1 MGDDK
6 QPVPN
11 SMESTAD
18 ATTAA
23 VSKEVTA
30 TATTTKPNNAGN
42 ETPSGSGS
50 RSGNASGTD
59 SAPDF
64 ERCHTGGQEQQQQ
77 QQHRKK
83 LKMKNI
89 ATTTMT
95 DMDQK
100 MKNTTTTII
109 EMDQKMKNNTTTI
122 IDMDHKMIDSIKM
135 DQEMEIDT
143 SSSHTTRDP
152 GKTDAGN
159 TEIAPVEKRDKSPS
173 QKPNDIKPNEETP
186 DAVKL
191 DETCPKLIENDKQS
205 LTEAQ
210 SKLSTE
216 TNSTPIENE
225 KETRTVNTYP
235 QIQVRPLSE
244 LLKQEIIAVTQEELQ
259 VDTVDAVPPVN
270 TSPQRPV
277 TQIRRHTVARA
288 GKIQDNGE
296 SIINDRLA
304 NMDKESLK
312 YIINNSDTIYNE
324 HLKSQARRRL
334 RDEIRRQLKEIE
346 FEQPKDKPTKDLVED
361 EIVDA
366 IKLPQL
372 LLKEIEKC
380 FGIEISVPKIEKENE
395 SSAESTDK
403 CSTEVV
409 ESEEVTIESDQS
421 MQESVECKT
430 EEPSVEKELSSSE
443 VQSEEMAKESSTD
456 LMTRLKIAE
465 EFKAL
470 ASKRFIPPSP
480 KKPNSSQQKTSPQP
494 KSNASKKQTQVIT
507 EQESQRETSTYAWP
521 IKMEVKTEG
530 GGSPGITCIVL
541 SSSEDEDEDENEEDV
556 QYIPQSADKELVNEN
571 NVTSD
576 LSNSSSDD
584 YQEKLQRDADH
595 VISTFE
601 TLILPKLKDSLADQY
616 RSKHRI
622 NPKSQLHF
630 ISCVVTSNEH
640 NPRSFT
646 KIQVAKIQ
654 QNLKEADNRMSL
666 DFLSREIDNVVSEK
680 QKEEKQTES
689 NELITTSL
697 TKSAELASEAQHQRS
712 CSIDVEATE
721 SSVATAGRASMPP
734 TPPRNDTP
742 TNVANPTRSIHAL
755 PLGSLLGLTPGNY
768 PLQCG
773 LEPNESMLQVGD
785 SVVQNLLEID
795 RRLLENQNRRGFLEE
810 MIIKFQKEKSDLE
823 MVSLELQSR
832 KFLLLN
838 SVISR
843 TTTAINAT
851 PLSAVTPINSPPP
864 MLPTVENPITSAAS
878 IPAVEKPKKR
888 QRRVIVKRVKILAKR
903 KARGKCS
910 NPLQSNVVPGEPLE
924 ESTEASMP
932 EPSAEQLHIER
943 KLLELQSIDTDD
955 NNKRA
960 ADSTLAASPKRQRLT
975 RSATL
980 SDTQQPL
987 AVIPPLSPP
996 PPPPEAFATMTYE
1009 LPRILQK
1016 SSPSSPPAEVLA
1028 NPNSN
1033 LKHYNYDYIPS
1044 GPLHQVTSPI
1054 TQIRIYKEH
1063 IIAASENGDVYVFN
1077 VANHKLE
1084 RQIIKHS
1091 EAITNMFLCE
1101 QESYLFTTSLDGF
1114 LKKSSLENLER
1125 VMQTVYLKE
1134 PLQSIDIAWG
1144 VAFIGS
1150 RWGNIFTYNI
1160 ATNKVMDMPLLSTG
1174 QSIIAVKATKEGA
1187 RRIIMLGC
1195 KGNFVFLHDAASG
1208 LLLRRLSI
1216 PEGLN
1221 VYSLLLIDGHVF
1233 CGTQK
1238 NEVYKF
1244 EFASGNMCNT
1254 LSCGNGAVAMAVYQD
1269 KYLLIG
1275 CYDGFIYVLNKET
1288 GMRLG
1293 RFNGPG
1299 RLVLALAIVGD
1310 KVVTSSKDNSL
1321 EILQIPS
1328 ELLNLGQ
1335 SA

>member
-1 MGDDK
+1 
-6 QPVPN
+6 
-11 SMESTAD
+11 
-18 ATTAA
+18 
-23 VSKEVTA
+23 
-30 TATTTKPNNAGN
+30 
-42 ETPSGSGS
+42 
-50 RSGNASGTD
+50 
-59 SAPDF
+59 
-64 ERCHTGGQEQQQQ
+64 
-77 QQHRKK
+77 
-83 LKMKNI
+83 MKNI
-89 ATTTMT
+89 ATI
-95 DMDQK
+95 MD
-100 MKNTTTTII
+100 I
-109 EMDQKMKNNTTTI
+109 DQKMKNNTTTI
-122 IDMDHKMIDSIKM
+122 IDMDRKMIDSIKM
-135 DQEMEIDT
+135 DQEMEIGT

-152 GKTDAGN
+152 GKTDTGHILIIII
-159 TEIAPVEKRDKSPS
+159 TIIIIGTTIQTFREIIHV
-173 QKPNDIKPNEETP
+173 
-186 DAVKL
+186 
-191 DETCPKLIENDKQS
+191 S

-210 SKLSTE
+210 SELSTE

-380 FGIEISVPKIEKENE
+380 FGIEISVPKTDEENE

-403 CSTEVV
+403 CSTEVL
-409 ESEEVTIESDQS
+409 ESEKVTIESDQS
-421 MQESVECKT
+421 LQESEECKT

-443 VQSEEMAKESSTD
+443 VQAEEMAKESTTD
-456 LMTRLKIAE
+456 LMTRLKNAE

-480 KKPNSSQQKTSPQP
+480 KKPNSSQQKTNPQP
-494 KSNASKKQTQVIT
+494 KSNESKKQNQVT
-507 EQESQRETSTYAWP
+507 EQEALKETSTDAWP

-530 GGSPGITCIVL
+530 NDSPGITCIVL
-541 SSSEDEDEDENEEDV
+541 SSSEDEDEDEDENEEDV
-556 QYIPQSADKELVNEN
+556 QYIPQSADNELVNESD
-571 NVTSD
+571 VTSD
-576 LSNSSSDD
+576 LSNSSRDD
-584 YQEKLQRDADH
+584 YQEKLQRDADQ

-601 TLILPKLKDSLADQY
+601 TLILPKLKDSLADRY
-616 RSKHRI
+616 RSKHRV

-666 DFLSREIDNVVSEK
+666 DFLSREIENVVSEK
-680 QKEEKQTES
+680 QKQEKQTES

-697 TKSAELASEAQHQRS
+697 PKSAELASEAQHQRS
-712 CSIDVEATE
+712 CSIDVEAAE

-864 MLPTVENPITSAAS
+864 MLPTVENPTTASAS

-910 NPLQSNVVPGEPLE
+910 NPLQPNVVSGGPLE

-932 EPSAEQLHIER
+932 EPSAEQLHIKR
-943 KLLELQSIDTDD
+943 KLLEG
-955 NNKRA
+955 A

-1033 LKHYNYDYIPS
+1033 LTHYNYDYIPS
-1044 GPLHQVTSPI
+1044 GPLHKVTSPI

-1244 EFASGNMCNT
+1244 EFSSGNMCNT